1 MAVDTTIEYSV
12 EVFVS
17 DPLSSTQGCP
27 TTSSAYKYFG
37 PYISWIPV
45 TGASGTVNSNQG
57 IVYVIRLWAKGET
70 TTSLN
75 AKGNS
80 GPGYV
85 PYSSGGSLLTW
96 ATSLKSLIKVQGGI
110 QIVHGRTIFNTT
122 GSAGLV
128 TGDTNATTDFSGDA
142 FYMEVTPLPGVSG
155 TITVPNIVVE
165 LGSDTDPWNTSQN
178 DYIIPKTQLRGS
190 IPVINITKGST
201 TTKIAPQE
209 IQDLEVGNAD
219 LGILGGESTG
229 FSACT
234 NLWYGTKHVV
244 TATHLDSTGASFPD
258 TYSVS
263 LVSYTSNGAPGPIIP
278 VTPSTETAAQFKSG
292 IGPATVA
299 AKKLLQTYI
308 NCSTPGGKPGATGPT
323 PPKGSTAPVG
333 SSLSINSKLPK
344 NMAVSN
350 PPNHVATRDVSFFRK
365 SGVYK
370 TEPGADIN
378 MDNSIAANSFIDL
391 TDAGNLGFITV
402 DFNSKKY
409 KASQY
414 DWVFRFNYNPT
425 SISYQTTPN
434 TSIDWTLAS
443 ADPAN
448 VIGGN
453 TTVSLTLYLNRIAD
467 LADLNNGRYSSAN
480 YFGVNLLQEQK
491 DGLMSRGTEYD
502 LEYLYRVINGDP
514 QDASQGLLLGT
525 AGGISS
531 DFGYITGMPCW
542 IKLNNSLRYK
552 ISMSS
557 ISVNHVLFTES
568 MVPTLTTVDISF
580 VRIPYFGPDSS
591 DIAKAASKA
600 QKDYNGSKSSV
611 GGIVT
616 GGTN

>member
-1 MAVDTTIEYSV
+1 MAVDQTIEYSV

-17 DPLSSTQGCP
+17 DPLNSSQGCP

-57 IVYVIRLWAKGET
+57 IVYVIRLWAKGEK

-85 PYSSGGSLLTW
+85 PYSSGGSLQTW
-96 ATSLKSLIKVQGGI
+96 ATSLKSLIKVENGI
-110 QIVHGRTIFNTT
+110 QTVHGH
-122 GSAGLV
+122 GSASLV
-128 TGDTNATTDFSGDA
+128 NGQGDATCNFSGDA
-142 FYMEVTPLPGVSG
+142 FFMEVTPLKGVSG

-165 LGSDTDPWNTSQN
+165 LGSNTDPWNTSPN
-178 DYIIPKTQLRGS
+178 DYPIPKTQLRGS

-201 TTKIAPQE
+201 TTKTVPTE
-209 IQDLEVGNAD
+209 ITDLQFGNTS
-219 LGILGGESTG
+219 LGLLGGESNG

-234 NLWYGTKHVV
+234 NLWYSTKHTV
-244 TATHLDSTGASFPD
+244 ATSHLDSTGASFPD
-258 TYSVS
+258 TYNVS
-263 LVSYTSNGAPGPIIP
+263 LVSYTANGAPGPIIP
-278 VTPSTETAAQFKSG
+278 VTPATETAAQFKSG
-292 IGPATVA
+292 TGPATVA
-299 AKKLLQTYI
+299 AKKLLQSYI
-308 NCSTPGGKPGATGPT
+308 NCSTPGGTPGATGPT
-323 PPKGSTAPVG
+323 VPGGSTAPVG

-365 SGVYK
+365 SGLYN
-370 TEPGADIN
+370 TAPGANIN
-378 MDNSIAANSFIDL
+378 MDNSVAANSFLDL

-402 DFNSKKY
+402 DFDAKKY

-467 LADLNNGRYSSAN
+467 LADLNNGRYSAAN
-480 YFGVNLLQEQK
+480 YFGVNLTTEQK
-491 DGLMSRGTEYD
+491 NGLMSRGTEYD

-542 IKLNNSLRYK
+542 IKLHNSLRYK

-591 DIAKAASKA
+591 DVAKAAKKA
-600 QKDYNGSKSSV
+600 QKDYNGVKSNA

-616 GGTN
+616 GGTGG